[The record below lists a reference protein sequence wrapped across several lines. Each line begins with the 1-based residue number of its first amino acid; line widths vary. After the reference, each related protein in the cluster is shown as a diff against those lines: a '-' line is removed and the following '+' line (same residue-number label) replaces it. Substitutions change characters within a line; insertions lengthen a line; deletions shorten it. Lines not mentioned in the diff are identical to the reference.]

1 LNRSAQSAVAT
12 RPDRVDPQAEAM
24 SDAASLAAFDRE
36 MDHSGIVHF
45 PAVLD
50 AEASAALKADSERVI
65 ALRRSVQARNGVEQG
80 MEGIGHHMLGEGTSL
95 DTFVAAPPLW
105 DAIERYFNGKFIL
118 LNFGATL
125 NLPGRAAY
133 TLKPHRDV
141 RAWTRDYRLSL
152 NMLVMLDDFTAENG
166 ATLFLAGSHRIEQP
180 PTLEAFQARALQ
192 RTGRAGDILLFN
204 SLVVHAAS
212 PNRSAAPR
220 AALTLCFGR
229 PFMKPQMDWPRFLG
243 PGAEARLTPRA
254 RQLLGYDARVA
265 ASLEEYYQP
274 PERWTFKADQR

>member
-1 LNRSAQSAVAT
+1 MT
-12 RPDRVDPQAEAM
+12 D
-24 SDAASLAAFDRE
+24 DAHFAAFDRE
-36 MDHSGIVHF
+36 MADSGIVHF
-45 PAVLD
+45 RAVLD
-50 AEASAALKADSERVI
+50 AATLAALKADSERVI
-65 ALRRSVQARNGVEQG
+65 ALRRAVQTRNGVGEG
-80 MEGIGHHMLGEGTSL
+80 MEGIGHHVLGEGTSL
-95 DTFVAAPPLW
+95 DAFVAAPPLW
-105 DAIERYFNGKFIL
+105 DAIERYFHGKFIL

-152 NMLVMLDDFTAENG
+152 NMLVMLDDFTAGNG
-166 ATLFLAGSHRIEQP
+166 ATLFLEGSHRV
-180 PTLEAFQARALQ
+180 EAAPAVEVFQAEARQ
-192 RTGRAGDILLFN
+192 HTGRAGDILLFN
-204 SLVVHAAS
+204 SLVVHAAA
-212 PNRSAAPR
+212 PNLSAAPR

-243 PGAEARLTPRA
+243 PDAEARLTPRA

-265 ASLEEYYQP
+265 ASLDEYYQP